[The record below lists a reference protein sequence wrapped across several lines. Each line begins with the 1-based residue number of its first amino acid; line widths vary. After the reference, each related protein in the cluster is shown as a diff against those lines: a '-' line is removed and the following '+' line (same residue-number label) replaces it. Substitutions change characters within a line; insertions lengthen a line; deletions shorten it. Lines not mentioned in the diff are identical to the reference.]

1 MGSEVSRAG
10 HPVVVHPAV
19 TERFL
24 FAIPRPLL
32 PIVALFGAGPGTAW
46 VLLDDAHLDVRFGL
60 WHLRTPADNLAGA
73 ELAGPFRTVKS
84 VGVRLS
90 MVDRGITF
98 GTNGDRGVCIR
109 FHRPVPAADPFGLL
123 RHPATTVTVADP
135 EGLVAAV
142 TRRTGDRGGT

>member
-1 MGSEVSRAG
+1 M
-10 HPVVVHPAV
+10 
-19 TERFL
+19 
-24 FAIPRPLL
+24 
-32 PIVALFGAGPGTAW
+32 
-46 VLLDDAHLDVRFGL
+46 
-60 WHLRTPADNLAGA
+60 
-73 ELAGPFRTVKS
+73 KS